1 MRNDN
6 LFDALMAPEHSSG
19 RAAPEKEDR
28 MNRLIATARIL
39 LWSVL
44 AVAAAAPARAETFPS
59 RPIHFIM
66 PYSPGGIIDFSGR
79 VLAQKL
85 GQVLGQTVVP
95 ENRPGAGGIVGVD
108 FVAHSAP
115 DGYNIVIM
123 DPAIVINPT
132 LQPSMPYDI
141 FKDLVTISIVSSS
154 PEVLVVA
161 PQLGIK
167 TYAELVA
174 YGKAN
179 PGKLNYASA
188 GVGTAPHLAA
198 ELWKMRT
205 GIDAVH
211 VPYKGVG
218 PSFVDLMGGKVQ
230 MLFSS
235 IAGALPFTSKGS
247 VIPLA
252 TTGLTRSPVFPDLPT
267 VAEAGLPGYDVD
279 LWLGVYGTAGM
290 PPDVLATLNSGFAK
304 ALADSELKA
313 AFAKFGLT
321 PRGTT
326 LAEGAAF
333 TKDEYEKWKKVI
345 VDGHITLD

>member
-1 MRNDN
+1 
-6 LFDALMAPEHSSG
+6 
-19 RAAPEKEDR
+19 
-28 MNRLIATARIL
+28 MNRLIAVARML
-39 LWSVL
+39 LWSAL
-44 AVAAAAPARAETFPS
+44 ALAATVPARAETFPS
-59 RPIHFIM
+59 RPIHLII
-66 PYSPGGIIDFSGR
+66 PYSPGGIVDFAGR
-79 VLAQKL
+79 VVAQKL
-85 GQVLGQTVVP
+85 GDALGQTVVA
-95 ENRPGAGGIVGVD
+95 ENKPGAGGIVGVD
-108 FVAHSAP
+108 YVAHSAP

-141 FKDLVTISIVSSS
+141 FKDLVTVSIVNSS
-154 PEVLVVA
+154 PEVVVVS

-188 GVGTAPHLAA
+188 GVGTTPHLAA
-198 ELWKMRT
+198 EMWKMRT

-218 PSFVDLMGGKVQ
+218 PSFVDLMSGKVQ
-230 MLFSS
+230 LLFSS

-247 VIPLA
+247 IVPLA
-252 TTGLTRSPVFPDLPT
+252 TTGLERSPVYPDLPT
-267 VAEAGLPGYDVD
+267 VAEAGLPGYSVD
-279 LWLGVYGTAGM
+279 LWLGIYGTAGM
-290 PPDVLATLNSGFAK
+290 PPDVLATLNGGISK
-304 ALADSELKA
+304 ALHDDELKA

-321 PRGTT
+321 PRGTS

-333 TKDEYEKWKKVI
+333 TKDEYEKWRKI
-345 VDGHITLD
+345 ILDGHIKLD

>member
-1 MRNDN
+1 
-6 LFDALMAPEHSSG
+6 
-19 RAAPEKEDR
+19 
-28 MNRLIATARIL
+28 MNRLTSRARIL
-39 LWSVL
+39 LWAAL
-44 AVAAAAPARAETFPS
+44 AFMVAAPAAARADNFPS
-59 RPIHFIM
+59 RPLHFIM
-66 PYSPGGIIDFSGR
+66 PYSPGGIIDFAGR
-79 VLAQKL
+79 VVAQKL
-85 GQVLGQTVVP
+85 GDVLGQPVVA

-108 FVAHSAP
+108 YVAHSAP
-115 DGYNIVIM
+115 DGYNVVIM

-132 LQPSMPYDI
+132 LQKSMPYDL
-141 FKDLVTISIVSSS
+141 FKDLVTISIVNSS

-167 TYAELVA
+167 TYAQLVA

-188 GVGTAPHLAA
+188 GVGTTPHLAA
-198 ELWKMRT
+198 EMWRLRT
-205 GIDAVH
+205 GIDATH

-218 PSFVDLMGGKVQ
+218 PSYVDLMSNKVQ

-252 TTGLTRSPVFPDLPT
+252 TTGAQRSSVYPDLPT
-267 VAEAGLPGYDVD
+267 IAEAGLPGYEVD
-279 LWLGVYGTAGM
+279 LWLGVYGPARM
-290 PPDVLATLNSGFAK
+290 PPDVLAKLNAGIGK
-304 ALADSELKA
+304 ALQDDQLKA

-333 TKDEYEKWKKVI
+333 TKAEYEKWRKVI
-345 VDGHITLD
+345 IDGHITLD

>member
-1 MRNDN
+1 MTR
-6 LFDALMAPEHSSG
+6 LKSTRRLLLWATLLLPL
-19 RAAPEKEDR
+19 AAP
-28 MNRLIATARIL
+28 
-39 LWSVL
+39 V
-44 AVAAAAPARAETFPS
+44 RAETPFPA
-59 RPIHFIM
+59 RPIHLIM
-66 PYSPGGIIDFSGR
+66 PYAPGGIVDFAGR

-85 GQVLGQTVVP
+85 GEVLGQPVVP
-95 ENRPGAGGIVGVD
+95 ENRPGAGGIVGVEY
-108 FVAHSAP
+108 VAHSAP
-115 DGYNIVIM
+115 DGYDLVIM

-132 LQPSMPYDI
+132 LQKSMPYDI
-141 FKDLVTISIVSSS
+141 FKDLVTVSIINSS
-154 PEVLVVA
+154 PEVLVVS

-188 GVGTAPHLAA
+188 GVGTTPHLAA
-198 ELWKMRT
+198 AMWALRS

-218 PSFVDLMGGKVQ
+218 PSYVDLIGGKVQ

-247 VIPLA
+247 VVALA
-252 TTGLTRSPVFPDLPT
+252 TTRSARSPVSPDLPT
-267 VAEAGLPGYDVD
+267 VSEAGLPGYVVD
-279 LWLGVYGTAGM
+279 LWLGVYTPATV
-290 PPDVLATLNSGFAK
+290 PPEVLAKLNAGIAK
-304 ALADSELKA
+304 ALKDEQVKA
-313 AFAKFGLT
+313 SFATFGLT

-333 TKDEYEKWKKVI
+333 TKSEHEKWKKVI
-345 VDGHITLD
+345 DDGHITLD